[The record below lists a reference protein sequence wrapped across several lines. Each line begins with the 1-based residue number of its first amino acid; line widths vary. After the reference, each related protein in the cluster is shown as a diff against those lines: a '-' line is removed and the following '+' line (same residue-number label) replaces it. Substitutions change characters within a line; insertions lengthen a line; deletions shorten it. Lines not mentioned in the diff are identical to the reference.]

1 MNIFGRTLTVPSSF
15 RRTNRLPRC
24 PQMTSCAGDG
34 VSMDQITGKIVVACN
49 TCKSYFK
56 VSKALL
62 GKQVACSK
70 CKRMFTVSEAAPKT
84 PPSVEDE
91 FFLCKLALNYGLIKE
106 DSLQAAFQEYSRQNQ
121 SHGKASIE
129 RLLISH
135 GGLSEDHLLLLKVIR
150 ENWDL
155 RLAEKRFANEAVARK
170 YISEDQARKFL
181 AEQAQF
187 FYKTRK
193 IKLLVDFVTESG
205 AMNQEQC
212 KTILSNTGF
221 KQQLWKSRLEES
233 NVVAHPIEQHPEPTI
248 PKESRSHEHEALKK
262 DNIEPLIRSQAPER
276 RVPIFETKPSPVMPA
291 LSKSE
296 PRHPEPSVM
305 NKREVPSDKEHVKPD
320 DILLKTE
327 NLPPEPAE
335 EETFPAHLDTQT
347 AEIVSILQETE
358 AANDGQSFPAESIE
372 PVISKETSEDNISQE
387 DVSLGTGSTTL
398 PINGLEL
405 TISADGIIAMIRIP
419 KDMDTSA
426 ISVDDIKTSLR
437 EEDIVYGIVDD
448 ALIRGFLNSKVF
460 REKPFKIAEGK
471 APVKGRDG
479 NITYF
484 FDTDYLKVGAV
495 SESGS
500 IDFKNRGEIPY
511 VTEGTILAEIT
522 PAVPGKNG
530 KDIFG
535 RDLLVQEVKQVFLKC
550 ENGTALSDDGRKA
563 TATASG
569 QPKLSFGN
577 RLHVLSEIVIP
588 GDVSFET
595 GHVDFEGNVIIRG
608 GVHNDF
614 HVKGANVTAEEVFAA
629 HIIAKGDLVVKNG
642 ISGATLDVEGN
653 IKAKFINKSTIK
665 AYGNV
670 IAEKEIIDCNIQ
682 TSGTCAVS
690 YGKIVS
696 SHISAKLGIEA
707 QDIGTEISKPCYL
720 KIGVDDHINHEI
732 ELIDVKIKEEQDILN
747 SLETK
752 MKDLDIQDK
761 ALRKTISV
769 LAHVQDRSQL
779 ELKDLE
785 KHLEQIIAKGDQ
797 DKIKAAEFRMEN
809 LKKTAKQADEDI
821 NANFDTQDNIDA
833 EVKQLREKIWAC
845 KEQIMGL
852 NSQKKDK
859 IDWAEKI
866 TTKAYIKTKGPIFS
880 ETVISGKHCART
892 LRETMRAVRIHEAM
906 SLDAPDGWEIKLG

>member
-1 MNIFGRTLTVPSSF
+1 
-15 RRTNRLPRC
+15 
-24 PQMTSCAGDG
+24 
-34 VSMDQITGKIVVACN
+34 MDQITGNIVVACN

-56 VSKALL
+56 VSKNLL
-62 GKQVACSK
+62 GKQVTCSK
-70 CKRMFTVSEAAPKT
+70 CKRVFTVSEAAPKT

-91 FFLCKLALNYGLIKE
+91 FFLCKLALNYGLMKE
-106 DSLQAAFQEYSRQNQ
+106 DNLQAAFQEYSRQNQ

-155 RLAEKRFANEAVARK
+155 RLAEKRFATEAVARK
-170 YISEDQARKFL
+170 YISEAQARKIL

-193 IKLLVDFVTESG
+193 IKLLMDFLTESG
-205 AMNQEQC
+205 AMSQEQC
-212 KTILSNTGF
+212 RTILSSTGP

-233 NVVAHPIEQHPEPTI
+233 KVVTPPIEQRPEPTI
-248 PKESRSHEHEALKK
+248 PKASRSHENESLKK
-262 DNIEPLIRSQAPER
+262 DIIEPLIQSKSPER
-276 RVPIFETKPSPVMPA
+276 MAPLFETKPSPVKPVV
-291 LSKSE
+291 SKSE
-296 PRHPEPSVM
+296 PVHPEPSVM
-305 NKREVPSDKEHVKPD
+305 NKGEAPSDKEQAKSD

-327 NLPPEPAE
+327 KLQQEPAD
-335 EETFPAHLDTQT
+335 EETLPSHLDTQST
-347 AEIVSILQETE
+347 EIVSILQETE
-358 AANDGQSFPAESIE
+358 AAVDEQTLSAESIE
-372 PVISKETSEDNISQE
+372 PVISEEISEDTISQ
-387 DVSLGTGSTTL
+387 DDISLGTGSTTL
-398 PINGLEL
+398 SINGLEL
-405 TISADGIIAMIRIP
+405 IISTDGLIAMIKIP
-419 KDMDTSA
+419 KDMDTSD

-448 ALIRGFLNSKVF
+448 ALIRGFLNSKIF

-471 APVKGRDG
+471 VPVKGRDG

-484 FDTDYLKVGAV
+484 FDTDYLKVGEV

-522 PAVPGKNG
+522 SAVPGKNG

-563 TATASG
+563 TATANG

-608 GVHNDF
+608 GVQNDF

-629 HIIAKGDLVVKNG
+629 HIIAKGDLIVKNG
-642 ISGATLDVEGN
+642 ITGATLDVEGN
-653 IKAKFINKSTIK
+653 IKAKFINKSTIR

-670 IAEKEIIDCNIQ
+670 VAEKEIIDCNIQ
-682 TSGTCAVS
+682 TSSACAVS

-707 QDIGTEISKPCYL
+707 QDIGTEISKPCHL

-732 ELIDVKIKEEQDILN
+732 DLIDKKINEEQDILN
-747 SLETK
+747 NLELK
-752 MKDLDIQDK
+752 MKNLDIQDK

-779 ELKDLE
+779 EIKDLA
-785 KHLEQIIAKGDQ
+785 KHLEQIKTQGDQ
-797 DKIKAAEFRMEN
+797 DKIKAVELRMEI
-809 LKKTAKQADEDI
+809 LKKTAKEADADI
-821 NANFDTQDNIDA
+821 NANFDTQDNIDS

-852 NSQKKDK
+852 NRQKKDK
-859 IDWAEKI
+859 IDWADKI

-880 ETVISGKHCART
+880 ETFIVGKHCSRT

-906 SLDAPDGWEIKLG
+906 SLDAPEGWEIKLT

>member
-1 MNIFGRTLTVPSSF
+1 
-15 RRTNRLPRC
+15 
-24 PQMTSCAGDG
+24 
-34 VSMDQITGKIVVACN
+34 MDQITGKIVVDCT

-56 VSKALL
+56 VSKSLL
-62 GKQVACSK
+62 GKQVTCSK
-70 CKRMFTVSEAAPKT
+70 CRRTFTVSEAAPKT
-84 PPSVEDE
+84 PPTVEDE
-91 FFLCKLALNYGLIKE
+91 FFLCKLALNYGLIRE
-106 DSLQAAFQEYSRQNQ
+106 DNLQTAFQEYSRQTQ

-170 YISEDQARKFL
+170 YISEGQARKFL
-181 AEQAQF
+181 AEQAQY

-193 IKLLVDFVTESG
+193 IKLLVDYFTESG
-205 AMNQEQC
+205 TMSQEQC
-212 KTILSNTGF
+212 RTILSCTGL
-221 KQQLWKSRLEES
+221 KQQLRKGRPEKSKDVS
-233 NVVAHPIEQHPEPTI
+233 PPIDQHPEPSI
-248 PKESRSHEHEALKK
+248 PKESGYHENKPLKK
-262 DNIEPLIRSQAPER
+262 ENIEPLIRSKAPER
-276 RVPIFETKPSPVMPA
+276 RIPIFETKSTPVAPVVIETQAVQPSP
-291 LSKSE
+291 
-296 PRHPEPSVM
+296 SVT
-305 NKREVPSDKEHVKPD
+305 D
-320 DILLKTE
+320 KTE
-327 NLPPEPAE
+327 VHSDQKQVTSDDTLPKTEKFQHEPPV
-335 EETFPAHLDTQT
+335 EETLPFHLDMQAVET
-347 AEIVSILQETE
+347 VSILPETE
-358 AANDGQSFPAESIE
+358 DAVDEPTLSAEPIE
-372 PVISKETSEDNISQE
+372 PDISEEFQEDNVSQDATSPE
-387 DVSLGTGSTTL
+387 SGAKTL
-398 PINGLEL
+398 AINGLDL
-405 TISADGIIAMIRIP
+405 TISADGLIAMIKIP

-426 ISVDDIKTSLR
+426 ITVDDIKTSLR

-471 APVKGRDG
+471 APLKGREG

-484 FDTDYLKVGAV
+484 FDTDYLKVGVV
-495 SESGS
+495 SESGA

-511 VTEGTILAEIT
+511 VNEGTILAEIT

-535 RDLLVQEVKQVFLKC
+535 RDLLVPEVKQVFLKC
-550 ENGTALSDDGRKA
+550 EHGSTLSDDGKKAVA
-563 TATASG
+563 TANG

-577 RLHVLSEIVIP
+577 RLHVLTEIVIP
-588 GDVSFET
+588 GDVSYET

-614 HVKGANVTAEEVFAA
+614 YVKGANVTAEEVFAA
-629 HIIAKGDLVVKNG
+629 HIIAKGDLIVKNG
-642 ISGATLDVEGN
+642 ITGATLDVEGN

-670 IAEKEIIDCNIQ
+670 VADREIIDCTIQ
-682 TSGTCAVS
+682 TSGSCVVTH
-690 YGKIVS
+690 GKIIS
-696 SHISAKLGIEA
+696 SHISAKQGVEA
-707 QDIGTEISKPCYL
+707 QEIGTEISKPCHL

-732 ELIDVKIKEEQDILN
+732 GLIDEKINEQQSILN
-747 SLETK
+747 NLEIK
-752 MKDLDIQDK
+752 MKELDIQDK
-761 ALRKTISV
+761 AVRKTISV

-785 KHLEQIIAKGDQ
+785 KRLEQIKAKGDQ
-797 DKIKAAEFRMEN
+797 DKIKEIELRMET
-809 LKKTAKQADEDI
+809 LTKTANEADVDI
-821 NANFDTQDNIDA
+821 NKNFDNQDIIESA
-833 EVKQLREKIWAC
+833 IKQMREQIWDC

-852 NSQKKDK
+852 NRQKKDK
-859 IDWAEKI
+859 ADWADKI

-906 SLDAPDGWEIKLG
+906 SLDAPDGWEIKLT

>member
-1 MNIFGRTLTVPSSF
+1 
-15 RRTNRLPRC
+15 
-24 PQMTSCAGDG
+24 
-34 VSMDQITGKIVVACN
+34 MDQITDKIVVACN

-56 VSKALL
+56 VSKNLL
-62 GKQVACSK
+62 GKQVTCSK
-70 CKRMFTVSEAAPKT
+70 CKRAFTVSEAAPKL

-106 DSLQAAFQEYSRQNQ
+106 DNLQVAFQEYSRQNQ
-121 SHGKASIE
+121 IHGKASIE

-155 RLAEKRFANEAVARK
+155 RLAEKRFATEAVARK
-170 YISEDQARKFL
+170 YISEDQARKIL

-193 IKLLVDFVTESG
+193 IKLLVDFLTESG

-212 KTILSNTGF
+212 RNILSSTGL
-221 KQQLWKSRLEES
+221 KQQLWKSSLEES
-233 NVVAHPIEQHPEPTI
+233 KIVAPSIEPRPEPII
-248 PKESRSHEHEALKK
+248 PKESRSHENESLKK
-262 DNIEPLIRSQAPER
+262 DSIEPLIQSKSPER
-276 RVPIFETKPSPVMPA
+276 MTPIFETKPSPVKSV

-296 PRHPEPSVM
+296 TVHPEPSVI
-305 NKREVPSDKEHVKPD
+305 NKSEAPLYKKIAKSD
-320 DILLKTE
+320 DILFKSE
-327 NLPPEPAE
+327 NLQPKPAD
-335 EETFPAHLDTQT
+335 EETLPSHLGSHPT
-347 AEIVSILQETE
+347 EVVSIIQAAEASVDEQTFSTE
-358 AANDGQSFPAESIE
+358 SRE
-372 PVISKETSEDNISQE
+372 PVITEDNISQ
-387 DVSLGTGSTTL
+387 DDISLGTGSKTL

-419 KDMDTSA
+419 KGMDTSA
-426 ISVDDIKTSLR
+426 ITVDDIKTSLR

-471 APVKGRDG
+471 VPVIGKDG

-484 FDTDYLKVGAV
+484 FDTDYLKVGVV

-500 IDFKNRGEIPY
+500 IDFKNRGEIPF

-563 TATASG
+563 SATANG

-608 GVHNDF
+608 GVQNDF

-629 HIIAKGDLVVKNG
+629 HIIAKGDLIIKNG
-642 ISGATLDVEGN
+642 ITGATLDVEGN
-653 IKAKFINKSTIK
+653 IKAKFINKSTIR

-670 IAEKEIIDCNIQ
+670 VAEKEIIDCNIQ
-682 TSGTCAVS
+682 TSSACAVS

-707 QDIGTEISKPCYL
+707 QEIGTEISKPCHL

-732 ELIDVKIKEEQDILN
+732 DLIDKKINEEQDILN
-747 SLETK
+747 NLELK
-752 MKDLDIQDK
+752 MKNLDIQDK

-779 ELKDLE
+779 EIKDLE
-785 KHLEQIIAKGDQ
+785 KHLEQIKTKGDQ
-797 DKIKAAEFRMEN
+797 DKIKAVELRMEN
-809 LKKTAKQADEDI
+809 LKKTAIEADADI
-821 NANFDTQDNIDA
+821 NANFDTQDNIDS

-852 NSQKKDK
+852 NRQKKDK
-859 IDWAEKI
+859 IDWADKI

-880 ETVISGKHCART
+880 ETFIAGKHCSRT
-892 LRETMRAVRIHEAM
+892 LRETMRAVRIHEVM
-906 SLDAPDGWEIKLG
+906 SLDAPEGWEIKLT